1 MSGPY
6 SSAKASDAVTGAPAS
21 KYRTAPD
28 ANLTGMPPGVPY
40 IIGNEAAERFSFYGM
55 RSILTI
61 FMTTY
66 LMNASGKLSVMNE
79 NEATG
84 WFHEFVFGVYLL
96 PIFGAIISDGFL
108 GKYRTIIYLS
118 IVYCFGH
125 LALALNDTRL
135 GLLIGLSLIA
145 IGSGGIKPC
154 VSAHVGDQFGTGNQ
168 HHLSRAFGWFYLS
181 INLGS
186 SISTYLCPIL
196 LENKRFGPHFAFG
209 LPGLL
214 MLTATVVF
222 WLGRKKFVHIPPS
235 GVGFVREFFS
245 GEGLSAIGRL
255 FVVYLFVAVF
265 WSLWDQSSGGEW
277 TLQAR
282 DLDLNFLG
290 LRLLPEQ
297 VQVANPLLILALVPL
312 FNYVIYPTID
322 RVLAL
327 TPLRKIGIG
336 LFLMS
341 ASFLM
346 IWWIQ
351 TWIDAGAKP
360 NVAWQ
365 LLAYVL
371 LTSSEVMVSITGL
384 EFSYTQAP
392 KKMKSAVMAAWLF
405 TIALGNQFTAI
416 LNFLIPSLS
425 HLGIDLKHA
434 AYFRFFT
441 LLMFFTAILFI
452 FVARFYRGKTYI
464 QGEP

>member
-1 MSGPY
+1 MLSMGLCAKSLNPRRDLLRLSRKSRLFGSVCAVSPRTNRFATDRTRKPGTKKAEKSTSTTRKATGGKSVRKIGKPRFGLMSGPY
-6 SSAKASDAVTGAPAS
+6 SSAKASDAAAGARVS
-21 KYRTAPD
+21 KYRTVPD
-28 ANLTGMPPGVPY
+28 KNLTGMPPGVPY

-55 RSILTI
+55 RSILII

-66 LMNASGKLSVMNE
+66 LMNAGGKLSVMNE

-108 GKYRTIIYLS
+108 GKYRTIISLS

-135 GLLIGLSLIA
+135 GLLIGLLLIA
-145 IGSGGIKPC
+145 VGSGGIKPC
-154 VSAHVGDQFGTGNQ
+154 VSAHVGDQFGAGNQ

-196 LENKRFGPHFAFG
+196 LENKSFGPHFAFG

-214 MLTATVVF
+214 MLIATVVF
-222 WLGRKKFVHIPPS
+222 WLGRTQFVHIPPC

-245 GEGLSAIGRL
+245 REGLSAIGRL

-282 DLDLNFLG
+282 DLDLNFLV
-290 LRLLPEQ
+290 LKLFPEQ
-297 VQVANPLLILALVPL
+297 LQVTTPLLILSLLPL
-312 FNYVIYPTID
+312 FNYVIYPNID

-327 TPLRKIGIG
+327 TPL
-336 LFLMS
+336 
-341 ASFLM
+341 
-346 IWWIQ
+346 
-351 TWIDAGAKP
+351 
-360 NVAWQ
+360 
-365 LLAYVL
+365 
-371 LTSSEVMVSITGL
+371 
-384 EFSYTQAP
+384 
-392 KKMKSAVMAAWLF
+392 
-405 TIALGNQFTAI
+405 
-416 LNFLIPSLS
+416 
-425 HLGIDLKHA
+425 
-434 AYFRFFT
+434 
-441 LLMFFTAILFI
+441 
-452 FVARFYRGKTYI
+452 
-464 QGEP
+464 